1 MMTVVNALRTLWH
14 RDEGQDLIEYALI
27 GGLVA
32 LVSVAAITTSG
43 QQVNRVWT
51 NISSALSAVPNP

>member
-1 MMTVVNALRTLWH
+1 MTLVTALQTFWR

-51 NISSALSAVPNP
+51 NISGALSAVPNP

>member
-1 MMTVVNALRTLWH
+1 MTAKALWALWR

-32 LVSVAAITTSG
+32 LVAVAAITTSG

-51 NISSALSAVPNP
+51 NISTTLTGVNP

>member
-1 MMTVVNALRTLWH
+1 MTLVTALRTFWR

-27 GGLVA
+27 GSLVA
-32 LVSVAAITTSG
+32 LVAVAAITTSG

-51 NISSALSAVPNP
+51 NISSAISAVPNP